1 MANLKVS
8 ENLTSE
14 NNLEILPHIGTILT
28 YAGTTAPA
36 GWLLC
41 NGAAQLKSS
50 APILAQALGFTG
62 SFTAYSSN
70 ITASSPIIGIPGT
83 SDNLIGYTVSNSS
96 GFQVGDYV
104 SVTGVTPSGLNTA
117 IAQIYETRAGNRIG
131 LEYSSSITLTW
142 TSGGTITKVDAFPIP
157 DLRERYLIGKGSGSL
172 TLATNTGANNHTHT
186 YSYAGNDSA
195 NTAISH
201 AHNVGTY
208 FNATY
213 TAHAHYSYVD
223 VGIVGFGN
231 NAATFRAGSSQNM
244 TTQNH
249 AHSTGGYA
257 GGSNYAGY
265 NHAHN
270 GSITRNDTNA
280 PAHLHTVASSGTGT
294 ISSNTAINTPPTIYL
309 NFIIKAGWYE

>member
-1 MANLKVS
+1 MVNLKVS
-8 ENLTSE
+8 EDLVSE
-14 NNLEILPHIGTILT
+14 NNLEILPHVGTILT

-41 NGAAQLKSS
+41 DGSTFVQTTYPELY
-50 APILAQALGFTG
+50 AL
-62 SFTAYSSN
+62 
-70 ITASSPIIGIPGT
+70 
-83 SDNLIGYTVSNSS
+83 L
-96 GFQVGDYV
+96 
-104 SVTGVTPSGLNTA
+104 
-117 IAQIYETRAGNRIG
+117 GN
-131 LEYSSSITLTW
+131 SITL
-142 TSGGTITKVDAFPIP
+142 P
-157 DLRERYLIGKGSGSL
+157 DLRERYLIGKGSGAL

-186 YSYAGNDSA
+186 YSYAGNDSGNPVYA
-195 NTAISH
+195 VNVPASH
-201 AHNVGTY
+201 SHTLSTY

-223 VGIVGFGN
+223 VGIDGYGN
-231 NAATFRAGSSQNM
+231 TAANYRAGGSQNM

-270 GSITRNDTNA
+270 GSITRNDTAA
-280 PAHLHTVASSGTGT
+280 PNHTHTVASSNVGT

-309 NFIIKAGWYE
+309 NFIIKAG